1 MVRVKNPQDFW
12 AGILFIAFGGLALWL
27 GRDYATGTLAKIG
40 PGFLPVLLSIGLL
53 GVGGILALRAL
64 AIEGPAIEK
73 SQVVPQLFILAAI
86 AVFAFGIERF
96 GLALTVMAVA
106 VTASFARRGAQHWL
120 EVIALAVGLAVL
132 CVLLFVELLGQPFM
146 VWPL

>member
-1 MVRVKNPQDFW
+1 MVRVRNPQDFW

-27 GRDYATGTLAKIG
+27 GRDYAMGTLAKIG

-53 GVGGILALRAL
+53 GVGGVLALRAL
-64 AIEGPAIEK
+64 AIEGPPIEK
-73 SQVVPQLFILAAI
+73 SQVLPQAFILAAI

-96 GLALTVMAVA
+96 GLALTVVAVA
-106 VTASFARRGAQHWL
+106 VTASFARRGMHWL
-120 EVIALAVGLAVL
+120 EVIALAIGIAVL
-132 CVLLFVELLGQPFM
+132 CVLLFVHLLGQPFM

>member
-86 AVFAFGIERF
+86 AVFAFGIERL

>member
-12 AGILFIAFGGLALWL
+12 AGILFIVFGGLALWL
-27 GRDYATGTLAKIG
+27 GRDYAMGTLAKIG
-40 PGFLPVLLSIGLL
+40 PGFLPVLLSIGML

-73 SQVVPQLFILAAI
+73 SQGVPQVFILAAI
-86 AVFAFGIERF
+86 AVFAFGIERL
-96 GLALTVMAVA
+96 GLALTVVAVA
-106 VTASFARRGAQHWL
+106 VTASFAWRGMHWL
-120 EVIALAVGLAVL
+120 EVIALAIGLAVL
-132 CVLLFVELLGQPFM
+132 CVLLFVQLLGQPFM

>member
-27 GRDYATGTLAKIG
+27 GRGYAMGTLAKIG

-53 GVGGILALRAL
+53 GVGGVLALRAL
-64 AIEGPAIEK
+64 AMEGPAIEK
-73 SQVVPQLFILAAI
+73 SQIVPQLFILAAI

-96 GLALTVMAVA
+96 GLALTVVAVA
-106 VTASFARRGAQHWL
+106 VTASFARRNMHWL
-120 EVIALAVGLAVL
+120 EVIALAIGLAVL
-132 CVLLFVELLGQPFM
+132 CVLLFVQLLGQPFM

>member
-27 GRDYATGTLAKIG
+27 GRDYAMGNLAKIG

-53 GVGGILALRAL
+53 GVGSVLALRAL
-64 AIEGPAIEK
+64 AADGPPIEK
-73 SQVVPQLFILAAI
+73 SQVVPQFFILAAI

-96 GLALTVMAVA
+96 GLALTVAAVA
-106 VTASFARRGAQHWL
+106 VTASFARRGMHLLA
-120 EVIALAVGLAVL
+120 VIALAIGLAVL
-132 CVLLFVELLGQPFM
+132 CVLLFVQLLGQPFM
-146 VWPL
+146 VWPY

>member
-27 GRDYATGTLAKIG
+27 GRDYAMGNLAKIG

-53 GVGGILALRAL
+53 GVGGVLALRAL

-73 SQVVPQLFILAAI
+73 SQLVPQVFILAAI

-96 GLALTVMAVA
+96 GLALTVVAVA
-106 VTASFARRGAQHWL
+106 ITASFAWRSMHWL
-120 EVIALAVGLAVL
+120 EVIALAIGLAVL
-132 CVLLFVELLGQPFM
+132 CVLLFVQLLGQPFM